1 MNKILLT
8 CGMICLLSAC
18 SSETYTRA
26 NHTANQP
33 KPATK
38 YKISDELAKKWVIEK
53 NKAQQCLF
61 PKESNRIAATQP
73 FLYQM
78 AIYNHPLLQVI
89 GEQNYQILSQSPS
102 SQQYAAAKLRKFNHT
117 KKAKF
122 GKSWCNEL
130 RKEYG
135 TLVKLAQAQPQATKT
150 LENKVT
156 KKKNV
161 QLNRQAIKIKLP
173 PIPNVYSESDIL
185 DEEITTQDT
194 APMLPMPPAQ
204 STTPTAPAAPATPVT
219 PQKPETTPTPP
230 AVGPAPS
237 SYDGDEQIRINNE
250 PFKSEVIHF

>member
-1 MNKILLT
+1 MPVLVKH
-8 CGMICLLSAC
+8 
-18 SSETYTRA
+18 TRGLIIPQI
-26 NHTANQP
+26 NPNQP
-33 KPATK
+33 QNI
-38 YKISDELAKKWVIEK
+38 KISDELAKKWVIEK

-194 APMLPMPPAQ
+194 VPMLPMPPAQ
-204 STTPTAPAAPATPVT
+204 STTPAAPATPATPVT

-230 AVGPAPS
+230 AVGPSPS

>member
-26 NHTANQP
+26 NH
-33 KPATK
+33 
-38 YKISDELAKKWVIEK
+38 IEK

-194 APMLPMPPAQ
+194 VPMLPMPPAQ
-204 STTPTAPAAPATPVT
+204 STTPAAPATPATPVT

-230 AVGPAPS
+230 AVGPSPS

>member
-33 KPATK
+33 KSAIK

-61 PKESNRIAATQP
+61 PKESNRIAAAQP

-89 GEQNYQILSQSPS
+89 GEQNYQILSLSPS

-122 GKSWCNEL
+122 GKTWCNEL

-135 TLVKLAQAQPQATKT
+135 TLVKLAQAQPQAQATKT
-150 LENKVT
+150 LENKIT

-161 QLNRQAIKIKLP
+161 KLNHQAIKIKLP
-173 PIPNVYSESDIL
+173 PIPNIYSESDIL
-185 DEEITTQDT
+185 DEEIATQDT

-204 STTPTAPAAPATPVT
+204 PTTPTAPATPVT
-219 PQKPETTPTPP
+219 PQKTETTPTAP